1 MVRRYRLP
9 GTEWGMAQRYP
20 QITDRIRRFI
30 EAQHM
35 FFVATAA
42 RTGRVN
48 VSPKGLDTLRIL
60 DADRVAWLNLTG
72 SGNETAAHILDL
84 PRMTLMFCAF
94 QGNPWIVRLFG
105 TPTMVQP
112 GEDGWDELAGLFPP
126 QRGSRQVYVL
136 DIDLVLTSCGFGV
149 PLYDFEGQ
157 RDVLDSWA
165 AKKGDAGL
173 LTYQREK
180 NAESLDGLP
189 TGLVQDGRHV

>member
-165 AKKGDAGL
+165 AKKGDDGL

>member
-157 RDVLDSWA
+157 REVLDSWA

>member
-1 MVRRYRLP
+1 
-9 GTEWGMAQRYP
+9 MAQRYP

-35 FFVATAA
+35 FFVASAA

-60 DADRVAWLNLTG
+60 DANKVAWLNLTG
-72 SGNETAAHILDL
+72 SGNETAAHILDV

-94 QGNPWIVRLFG
+94 EGNPWIVRLFG
-105 TPTMVQP
+105 TPTMMQP
-112 GEDGWDELAGLFPP
+112 GEDGWDELVGLFPP
-126 QRGSRQVYVL
+126 QRGSRQVFVL

-149 PLYDFEGQ
+149 PLYSFEGD

-165 AKKGDAGL
+165 AKKGDDGL
-173 LTYQREK
+173 LAYQREK
-180 NAESLDGLP
+180 NAESLDGFP
-189 TGLVQDGRHV
+189 TGLVQGGHHV

>member
-42 RTGRVN
+42 HTGRVN

-157 RDVLDSWA
+157 REVLDSWA

>member
-1 MVRRYRLP
+1 
-9 GTEWGMAQRYP
+9 MAQRYDH
-20 QITDRIRRFI
+20 ITDRIQRFI

-60 DADRVAWLNLTG
+60 EPNRVAWLNLTG
-72 SGNETAAHILDL
+72 SGNETAAHILDV

-94 QGNPWIVRLFG
+94 EGNPWIVRLFG
-105 TPTMVQP
+105 TASMVQP
-112 GEDGWDELAGLFPP
+112 GEDGWDEVAGLFPP
-126 QRGSRQVYVL
+126 QRGSRQVYLL

-149 PLYDFEGQ
+149 PLYSYDGQ
-157 RDVLDSWA
+157 RDLMDAWA
-165 AKKGDAGL
+165 TKKGDDGL
-173 LTYQREK
+173 LAYQREF
-180 NAESLDGLP
+180 NAASLDGLP

>member
-1 MVRRYRLP
+1 
-9 GTEWGMAQRYP
+9 MAERYP
-20 QITDRIRRFI
+20 EITGRIRRFI
-30 EAQHM
+30 EAQRM
-35 FFVATAA
+35 FFVGTAA

-60 DADRVAWLNLTG
+60 DPNRVAWLNLTG

-94 QGNPWIVRLFG
+94 EGKPWIVRLFG

-112 GEDGWDELAGLFPP
+112 GEDGWDDLVGLFPP
-126 QRGSRQVYVL
+126 QRGSRQVFVL

-149 PLYDFEGQ
+149 PLYGFEGQ
-157 RDVLDSWA
+157 RDVLDLWA
-165 AKKGDAGL
+165 AKKGDEGL
-173 LTYQREK
+173 LAYQREK

-189 TGLVQDGRHV
+189 AGLVQDGRHV